1 MNPERQLFLNL
12 RSKPGKLTAEEA
24 AWHLGF
30 LAHEIPMLTAAGL
43 LKPLGE
49 PSENGCKFFAASD
62 LDKLKQDAV
71 WLAKACDAIVKYW
84 KDRNL
89 QRPTKNAIAR
99 WPHKRPRAGAIRS
112 GQGPKPLASRPNR
125 KTKP

>member
-1 MNPERQLFLNL
+1 MNPERQHFLNL

-43 LKPLGE
+43 LKPLGQ
-49 PSENGCKFFAASD
+49 PSENGCKFFALTD
-62 LDKLKQDAV
+62 LDKLKQDAA

-89 QRPTKNAIAR
+89 QRPTKNAKAK
-99 WPHKRPRAGAIRS
+99 WPQKRLGGAIRS
-112 GQGPKPLASRPNR
+112 GQGTKPLSPRPNR
-125 KTKP
+125 PIKK

>member
-89 QRPTKNAIAR
+89 QRPTKIPAATSTNTFPAAR
-99 WPHKRPRAGAIRS
+99 CFGCPTMKNGWMKRPRR
-112 GQGPKPLASRPNR
+112 
-125 KTKP
+125 